1 MTTNTNLQFLN
12 TDMASTIAKS
22 DDFTN
27 NLVDRYH
34 QIADTLLGNELS
46 VEDLQID
53 THALQM

>member
-1 MTTNTNLQFLN
+1 MQSLN